1 MDQMTNMYIAN
12 IGSREKMEEYF
23 NKTSSQI
30 REALRENARE
40 GLKVQRMQQKLV
52 GEIKI
57 TPAEVRR
64 HFKDLPQDSIPYIPT
79 QVEVQII
86 TQQPK
91 IPLEEI
97 EDVKSRLRE
106 YTDRVNKGESF
117 SMLARLYSDD
127 RGTAINGGE
136 MPFTGRGYLDPAFA
150 NVAFN
155 LQDPNKVSKIVESE
169 YGFHIIQLMEKRGDR
184 IKVRHILLKPHVPEE
199 ALMAGTARL
208 DSIADDIRN
217 GKFTFEEAASVLSQ
231 DKDTR
236 NNHGLLPNPYTY
248 TSLFG
253 NFRDVMDLTFEVRK
267 ASSFKSNQTGST
279 CHQRFFRYV
288 GLQQDMAYFD
298 TVTTFFHQLDN
309 MEAIFRLYNLGNLIG
324 VLQVESH
331 IGKCRIQITAS
342 CKWHFTTIDSR
353 TTVVGVQTC
362 QHREAFSL
370 IHTIRIFAQTT
381 FYIFNFLQRN
391 FRLLCDDLH
400 LYLGRD
406 IRNTVLRQILEVT
419 AHLCGSDFNL
429 SYQFLLHSLHFQS
442 FTGILAQGFT
452 NLTGC
457 LIEVFL
463 HLFTRTDIGDIHI
476 RHLVHTLDHLTF
488 SNFNTIKSSLVQKQS
503 GCRTALNCPAFA

>member
-1 MDQMTNMYIAN
+1 MNFKFVVLCALALMTGSAVYGQDNVIDEVVWVVGDEALLKSEVEEARMSALYEGRKFDGDPYCVIPEEIAVQKLFLHQAALDSIEVAESEVIQRVDQMTNMYIAN

-236 NNHGLLPNPYTY
+236 NNHGLLPNPQTN
-248 TSLFG
+248 TSK
-253 NFRDVMDLTFEVRK
+253 FEMQELPPEIAKVVDK
-267 ASSFKSNQTGST
+267 MK
-279 CHQRFFRYV
+279 V
-288 GLQQDMAYFD
+288 G
-298 TVTTFFHQLDN
+298 
-309 MEAIFRLYNLGNLIG
+309 EI
-324 VLQVESH
+324 S
-331 IGKCRIQITAS
+331 
-342 CKWHFTTIDSR
+342 
-353 TTVVGVQTC
+353 
-362 QHREAFSL
+362 EAFTMIPQKTGKEECVIVKLKSRINGHKATISEDYQNL
-370 IHTIRIFAQTT
+370 KEIVLEKRRDEMLDKWIREKQKHTYVRINENWKNCT
-381 FYIFNFLQRN
+381 FKYP
-391 FRLLCDDLH
+391 
-400 LYLGRD
+400 GW
-406 IRNTVLRQILEVT
+406 
-419 AHLCGSDFNL
+419 
-429 SYQFLLHSLHFQS
+429 
-442 FTGILAQGFT
+442 
-452 NLTGC
+452 
-457 LIEVFL
+457 
-463 HLFTRTDIGDIHI
+463 
-476 RHLVHTLDHLTF
+476 
-488 SNFNTIKSSLVQKQS
+488 IKD
-503 GCRTALNCPAFA
+503 

>member
-1 MDQMTNMYIAN
+1 MNFKFVVLCALALMTGSAVYGQDNVIDEVVWVVGDEAILKSEVEEARMSALYEGRKFDGDPYCVIPEEIAVQKLFLHQAALDSIEVAESEVIQRVDQMTNMYIAN

-155 LQDPNKVSKIVESE
+155 LQDPNKVSKTVESE

-236 NNHGLLPNPYTY
+236 NNHGLLPNPQTN
-248 TSLFG
+248 TSK
-253 NFRDVMDLTFEVRK
+253 FEMQELPPEIAKVVDK
-267 ASSFKSNQTGST
+267 MK
-279 CHQRFFRYV
+279 V
-288 GLQQDMAYFD
+288 G
-298 TVTTFFHQLDN
+298 
-309 MEAIFRLYNLGNLIG
+309 EI
-324 VLQVESH
+324 S
-331 IGKCRIQITAS
+331 
-342 CKWHFTTIDSR
+342 
-353 TTVVGVQTC
+353 
-362 QHREAFSL
+362 EAFTMIPQKTGKEECVIVKLKSRINGHKATISEDYQNL
-370 IHTIRIFAQTT
+370 KEIVLEKRRDEMLDKWIREKQKHTYVRINENWKNCT
-381 FYIFNFLQRN
+381 FKYP
-391 FRLLCDDLH
+391 
-400 LYLGRD
+400 GW
-406 IRNTVLRQILEVT
+406 
-419 AHLCGSDFNL
+419 
-429 SYQFLLHSLHFQS
+429 
-442 FTGILAQGFT
+442 
-452 NLTGC
+452 
-457 LIEVFL
+457 
-463 HLFTRTDIGDIHI
+463 
-476 RHLVHTLDHLTF
+476 
-488 SNFNTIKSSLVQKQS
+488 IKD
-503 GCRTALNCPAFA
+503 